1 VGPPNN
7 RKEKIMAHSFVYFA
21 NPNPKANLP
30 YIKARVLPENVPAML
45 KLGAVEDQLE
55 AAALTQDLVEKPA
68 VKPAVKSATKA
79 GSALKKTFK

>member
-1 VGPPNN
+1 
-7 RKEKIMAHSFVYFA
+7 MAHSFVYFA

-55 AAALTQDLVEKPA
+55 AAALTQDLAEKSAAKPA
-68 VKPAVKSATKA
+68 AKPTTKV